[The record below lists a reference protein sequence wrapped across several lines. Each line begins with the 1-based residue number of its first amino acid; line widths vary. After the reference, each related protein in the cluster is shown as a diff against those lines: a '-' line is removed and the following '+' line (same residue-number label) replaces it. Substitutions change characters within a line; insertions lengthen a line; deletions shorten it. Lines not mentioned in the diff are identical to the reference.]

1 MSSKLSKPVER
12 LERTFDNFCKWI
24 NPRFFVE
31 RDFFLSIV
39 ETTISFLKQTE
50 KDLLMINLPQ
60 STGKSY
66 FANLLSA
73 WLIGI
78 DPTLSILRV
87 NSTQSRANDF
97 TRAISVL
104 MNDDKFQKFF
114 EYQTPKLTIDN
125 AKEIWLT
132 GNWNASYRGVGA
144 DVSTMSARAN
154 LFLIDDV
161 YENFADAVN
170 LRYNKKLQTKWT
182 TEWVGRLE
190 GSNMKVISVGTRYS
204 KSDFYAYLEKSL
216 KLYKAIRIPALDEKG
231 QSFCEH
237 VRTTEKFQELKRI
250 TNEDIWNAVYQQQ
263 PSAEG
268 QIPIFQGY
276 EFARAN
282 TDGLTFDFTISVAD
296 PSFGVGADYFACG
309 IFGLHGKSVFLL
321 DVLYSNKITYQEYFD
336 FIDKHNPRYRFMEA
350 NGVGS
355 IWINE
360 IVKARKHKGLQS
372 YHSTGDKYV
381 RIFSEQD
388 RVKQIVFN
396 ESLSPTL
403 FEVLEYYPD
412 VENDDFPDMLAAATR
427 IISNNFFVF

>member
-1 MSSKLSKPVER
+1 
-12 LERTFDNFCKWI
+12 
-24 NPRFFVE
+24 
-31 RDFFLSIV
+31 
-39 ETTISFLKQTE
+39 
-50 KDLLMINLPQ
+50 MINLPQ
-60 STGKSY
+60 SAGKSY

-104 MNDDKFQKFF
+104 MNDDKFQRFF
-114 EYQTPKLTIDN
+114 KYQIPKTTIDN
-125 AKEIWLT
+125 AKEIWLS
-132 GNWNASYRGVGA
+132 GNWNASYRGVGS

-161 YENFADAVN
+161 YENFGDAVN

-190 GSNMKVISVGTRYS
+190 GSNMKVVSVGTRYS

-216 KLYKAIRIPALDEKG
+216 KLYKTVKIPALDENGK
-231 QSFCEH
+231 SFCEH
-237 VRTTEKFQELKRI
+237 VRTTEKFLELKKI

-276 EFARAN
+276 EFSRAK
-282 TDGLTFDFTISVAD
+282 TEGATFDFTISVAD

-309 IFGLHGKSVFLL
+309 IFGLRNKSVFLI
-321 DVLYSNKITYQEYFD
+321 DVLYSNKVTYQEYFD
-336 FIDKHNPRYRFMEA
+336 FIDKYNPRYRYIEA
-350 NGVGS
+350 NGVGG

-360 IVKARKHKGLQS
+360 IVKERKHRGLQS
-372 YHSTGDKYV
+372 YHSTGEKYV
-381 RIFSEQD
+381 RIFSEKERIQ
-388 RVKQIVFN
+388 QIIFN
-396 ESLSPTL
+396 KALDNSL
-403 FEVLEYYPD
+403 FDVLEYYPD
-412 VENDDFPDMLAAATR
+412 VEYDDFPDMLASATR
-427 IISNNFFVF
+427 IISNNFFMF